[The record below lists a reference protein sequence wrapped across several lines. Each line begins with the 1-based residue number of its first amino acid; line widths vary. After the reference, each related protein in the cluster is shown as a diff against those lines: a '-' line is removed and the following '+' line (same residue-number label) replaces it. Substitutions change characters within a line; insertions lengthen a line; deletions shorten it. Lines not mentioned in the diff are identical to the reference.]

1 MDSYVTYLEI
11 TSAEFG
17 RVSLMQLPPSP
28 HVSPFSLYGC
38 CLLQMQV
45 CVGAPQLLYW
55 GEPAA
60 PCRAV
65 GLPVVPPPG
74 GSGLHA
80 PCRGRPSGRDI
91 EI

>member
-1 MDSYVTYLEI
+1 MDSYVTYLQI
-11 TSAEFG
+11 TSAESSK
-17 RVSLMQLPPSP
+17 VSLLQLPPSP

-45 CVGAPQLLYW
+45 GGPQLLYW

-65 GLPVVPPPG
+65 GLPASPPPG
-74 GSGLHA
+74 DRGLHA
-80 PCRGRPSGRDI
+80 I
-91 EI
+91 ALKF